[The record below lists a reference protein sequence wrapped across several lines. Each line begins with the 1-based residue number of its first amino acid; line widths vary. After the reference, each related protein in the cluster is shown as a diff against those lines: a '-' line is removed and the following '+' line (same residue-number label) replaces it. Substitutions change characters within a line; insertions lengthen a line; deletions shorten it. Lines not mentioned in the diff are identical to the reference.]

1 MSNGRLIRLF
11 LVDGEGNG
19 LRTVEVSNMT
29 IHTTIFPRQK
39 LKDFIK
45 RPEAE
50 KPGVYILIGKEDDT
64 KKVYIGEG
72 DPVLPRLK
80 SHSNN
85 KEFWNEAIVFT
96 SKDNYITKTQ
106 IQYIESELID
116 IARKSHKIELDNSNN
131 PVKPNIS
138 EVDEAEVSQFIESI
152 KLILSSLGI
161 DIFNNIERLYEDETK
176 SDECTYI
183 LNSKNVTARMK
194 IIDYKYVVLKGS
206 QAIKECT
213 KSASN
218 KTIEG
223 REVLIKDNIIVE
235 DSKEDY
241 YIFKDDYMFNSPSAA
256 SDVILG
262 ASTNGR
268 IMWTCNGKT
277 LKDIE
282 KESLI

>member
-19 LRTVEVSNMT
+19 LRTVEISNMT

-45 RPEAE
+45 RSEAE
-50 KPGVYILIGKEDDT
+50 KPGVYILIGTENDST
-64 KKVYIGEG
+64 KVYIGEG

-116 IARKSHKIELDNSNN
+116 IARKSHNIELDNSNN

-161 DIFNNIERLYEDETK
+161 DIFNNIDKLYGNEAKIDEN
-176 SDECTYI
+176 TYI
-183 LNSKNVTARMK
+183 LSSKNVIASMK
-194 IIDYKYVVLKGS
+194 IVDYKYAVLKGS
-206 QAIKECT
+206 YAVKECA
-213 KSASN
+213 KSIGKRTVGIRESL
-218 KTIEG
+218 IEDKI
-223 REVLIKDNIIVE
+223 LVE
-235 DSKEDY
+235 DSNGY
-241 YIFKDDYMFNSPSAA
+241 YIFKDDYIFNSPSAA

-268 IMWTCNGKT
+268 IIWKCNGKT

-282 KESLI
+282 KESLS

>member
-19 LRTVEVSNMT
+19 LRTVEISNMT

-50 KPGVYILIGKEDDT
+50 KPGVYILIGSENNKA
-64 KKVYIGEG
+64 KVYIGEG

-80 SHSNN
+80 SHSIN
-85 KEFWNEAIVFT
+85 KEFWDEAIVFT

-116 IARKSHKIELDNSNN
+116 IGRKSQNIELDNVHN

-152 KLILSSLGI
+152 KFILSSLGI
-161 DIFNNIERLYEDETK
+161 DIFSSIDKLYEDKENADETIY
-176 SDECTYI
+176 T
-183 LNSKNVTARMK
+183 LNSKKVTASMK
-194 IIDYKYVVLKGS
+194 IVDYKYAVLKGS
-206 QAIKECT
+206 QAVKECT
-213 KSASN
+213 KSGDRTLAL
-218 KTIEG
+218 
-223 REVLIKDNIIVE
+223 RESLIQDKILVE
-235 DSKEDY
+235 DGNGNYVFKEDY
-241 YIFKDDYMFNSPSAA
+241 IFNSPSSA
-256 SDVILG
+256 SSIILG
-262 ASTNGR
+262 TSTNGR
-268 IMWTCNGKT
+268 IMWTFNGKT

-282 KESLI
+282 NESLS

>member
-1 MSNGRLIRLF
+1 MSNGKLIRLF

-19 LRTVEVSNMT
+19 LRTVEISNMT
-29 IHTTIFPRQK
+29 IHTTVFPRQK

-45 RPEAE
+45 RSEAE
-50 KPGVYILIGKEDDT
+50 KPGVYILIGTEDNRT
-64 KKVYIGEG
+64 KVYIGEG
-72 DPVLPRLK
+72 DPVSPRLK

-106 IQYIESELID
+106 IQYIESELIE
-116 IARKSHKIELDNSNN
+116 IARKSHNVELDNSNN

-161 DIFNNIERLYEDETK
+161 DIFTNIDKLYEDETK

-183 LNSKNVTARMK
+183 LYSKNITAKMK
-194 IIDYKYVVLKGS
+194 ILDYKYLVLKGS
-206 QAIKECT
+206 YAVKECT
-213 KSASN
+213 KSATN
-218 KTIEG
+218 KTKNTRNLLIEDG
-223 REVLIKDNIIVE
+223 ILVE
-235 DSKEDY
+235 DSNREY
-241 YIFKDDYMFNSPSAA
+241 YIFNENYIFNSPSEA

-262 ASTNGR
+262 SSTNGR
-268 IMWTCNGKT
+268 VMWKYNGKT

-282 KESLI
+282 NESLN